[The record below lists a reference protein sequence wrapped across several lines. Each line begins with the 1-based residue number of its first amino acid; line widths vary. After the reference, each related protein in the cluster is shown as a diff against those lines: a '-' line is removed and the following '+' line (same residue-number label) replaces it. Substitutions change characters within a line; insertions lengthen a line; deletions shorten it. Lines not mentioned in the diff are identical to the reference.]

1 MKKSYHCPR
10 PKTIVHY
17 LLPLANQFLC
27 SQKYSAKN
35 SLVDAAIDV
44 RFIDALM
51 HYLTDLTK
59 NIFTLIIFYNYHFNF
74 IGCYYNESHTSVA
87 TI

>member
-1 MKKSYHCPR
+1 MKKSYHCLR

-44 RFIDALM
+44 RSIDVLM
-51 HYLTDLTK
+51 RYITDL
-59 NIFTLIIFYNYHFNF
+59 N
-74 IGCYYNESHTSVA
+74 
-87 TI
+87 

>member
-44 RFIDALM
+44 RLID
-51 HYLTDLTK
+51 
-59 NIFTLIIFYNYHFNF
+59 TLHSLN
-74 IGCYYNESHTSVA
+74 
-87 TI
+87 

>member
-1 MKKSYHCPR
+1 M
-10 PKTIVHY
+10 HY

-44 RFIDALM
+44 RYINLLTVIIVRCNVQYYTFIV
-51 HYLTDLTK
+51 
-59 NIFTLIIFYNYHFNF
+59 F
-74 IGCYYNESHTSVA
+74 IYD
-87 TI
+87 